1 MSENRT
7 ENEPDL
13 CEVDV
18 FDPER
23 VARVREAMLPASYI
37 DHLTQIFQAL
47 GNPTRVKIL
56 HSLFTEELCVCDLA
70 QVLGMSSSAV
80 SHQLR
85 LLRAKRLVK
94 FRKEGKMAYYSID
107 DVHVRTLFTLGL
119 EHVRHR

>member
-1 MSENRT
+1 MNAKNPL
-7 ENEPDL
+7 NEPDL

-23 VARVREAMLPASYI
+23 VSKVRKEMLPGEHV
-37 DHLTQIFQAL
+37 DHLADIFQAL

-56 HSLFTEELCVCDLA
+56 HSLISEELCVCDLA
-70 QVLGMSSSAV
+70 QVMGMTPSAV

-85 LLRAKRLVK
+85 VLRSERLVK

-107 DVHVRTLFTLGL
+107 DEHVRRLFTFGL
-119 EHVRHR
+119 DHVRHR

>member
-1 MSENRT
+1 MDTKAN
-7 ENEPDL
+7 ENEADF

-23 VARVREAMLPASYI
+23 VAKVRETMLSTEHV
-37 DHLTQIFQAL
+37 DHMTEIFQAL

-85 LLRAKRLVK
+85 VLRSKRLVK

-107 DVHVRTLFTLGL
+107 DEHVRRLFILGL

>member
-1 MSENRT
+1 MDTKAN
-7 ENEPDL
+7 ENEADF

-23 VARVREAMLPASYI
+23 VAKVRETMLSTEHV
-37 DHLTQIFQAL
+37 DHMTEIFQAL

-85 LLRAKRLVK
+85 VLRSKRLVK

-107 DVHVRTLFTLGL
+107 DEHVRSLFTLGL

>member
-1 MSENRT
+1 MNPKSPQ
-7 ENEPDL
+7 NEADH

-23 VARVREAMLPASYI
+23 VSKVRKEMLPGEHV
-37 DHLTQIFQAL
+37 DHLADIFQAL

-56 HSLFTEELCVCDLA
+56 HSLLSEELCVCDLA
-70 QVLGMSSSAV
+70 QVLGMTPSAV

-85 LLRAKRLVK
+85 VLRSERLVK

-107 DVHVRTLFTLGL
+107 DEHVRRLFTFGL
-119 EHVRHR
+119 DHVRHR

>member
-1 MSENRT
+1 MNTKSRER
-7 ENEPDL
+7 ESDY

-23 VARVREAMLPASYI
+23 VAKVRESMLNTEHV
-37 DHLTQIFQAL
+37 DRMTEIFQAL

-85 LLRAKRLVK
+85 VLRSKRLVK

-107 DVHVRTLFTLGL
+107 DEHVRKLFTLGL
-119 EHVRHR
+119 EHVQHR